1 MLSMSASAEEVYP
14 SKSLSPVQLAPPPT
28 PGACGGGG
36 GKNADWRYPP
46 PPRRR
51 WSYPR
56 PKLPLYATGDEP
68 NSAVLRRS
76 EDLEGPASSALVG
89 VAVAPGASAGAAAGA
104 GGAGEEALFASRW
117 YPLGLLEAAEELL
130 MLLPI
135 LVLSFILSVEAAFG
149 VLQPLSLPPLEPARS
164 SGSVAGM
171 AAALREGHRTNL
183 SAVHS

>member
-117 YPLGLLEAAEELL
+117 YPLGLLAAEEL
-130 MLLPI
+130 MLLPV

-149 VLQPLSLPPLEPARS
+149 VLQPLSLPPLEPPRS